1 MQNTKQRQNIPKGWQ
16 RTKLGDISNITNG
29 KTNTQDAVVD
39 GEFPLFDRSVAI
51 KRSNKY
57 LFDDTVVILP
67 GEGAEFIPRYY
78 SGKFDL
84 HQRAYAI
91 FPKEN
96 TDPSFLF
103 QYLYAKRGDFVQ
115 KSVGSTVKSLR
126 LPIIQSIDVFLP
138 PLPEQKKIAEILE
151 AVDEEIQKTDEII
164 SATEKL
170 KNGLMQQLFTRGI
183 GHTKFKK
190 TAVGEMPAEWQI
202 IKLGEVAMITRG
214 GSPRPIESF
223 ITSDDNGLNWLKIGD
238 IELGAKYIPTFVLG
252 NHDKPR
258 VASRLGQKG
267 ARLASM
273 LQLTTRGIPTIY
285 YGEEL
290 GMENVKIPKSKVQD
304 PWELNVPGMGL
315 GRDPQRTP
323 MQWSSSRFSGFS
335 SKEPWLPLAK
345 DYRTRNLKAESKDPK
360 SMFSLYR
367 RLLRLRKS
375 SNALKGGKYIPCDV
389 LNSQVYAFCRKHL
402 KEELLVALNFSARRQ
417 KITLPYSASRQ
428 ILSTSPDTSPNLVKS
443 SSIYLR
449 PQEGAIF
456 QP

>member
-238 IELGAKYIPTFVLG
+238 IELGAKYIQHTSQKIKKSGLSKTTIVHVGDFILSNSMSFGRPYILKIDACI
-252 NHDKPR
+252 HD
-258 VASRLGQKG
+258 GW
-267 ARLASM
+267 LAFKDIKTNLISSDF
-273 LQLTTRGIPTIY
+273 LY
-285 YGEEL
+285 YL
-290 GMENVKIPKSKVQD
+290 
-304 PWELNVPGMGL
+304 L
-315 GRDPQRTP
+315 
-323 MQWSSSRFSGFS
+323 S
-335 SKEPWLPLAK
+335 SKGLQDNFLAIAAGSGVK
-345 DYRTRNLKAESKDPK
+345 NLKKESV
-360 SMFSLYR
+360 
-367 RLLRLRKS
+367 
-375 SNALKGGKYIPCDV
+375 SNV
-389 LNSQVYAFCRKHL
+389 T
-402 KEELLVALNFSARRQ
+402 VALPSINEQ
-417 KITLPYSASRQ
+417 KKISE
-428 ILSTSPDTSPNLVKS
+428 ILSAVGEKI
-443 SSIYLR
+443 SINQKQKEKLTLLKKGLMQDLLSGR
-449 PQEGAIF
+449 KRTI
-456 QP
+456 